1 MRTAHTDLSNLSMMD
16 LFRMEAANL
25 TDGMTTALIDLE
37 SHPGDSAYLQD
48 LMRAAHSLK
57 GAARIVGVDPLVALG
72 HAMEDRLTS
81 AQKRASAI
89 ARAHVDALLQGT
101 DLFARIVQTSDAD
114 LPAWLASQQPTF
126 DRLIALLQSD
136 EVPQA
141 KAPVDVPVAVA
152 VAPELDEAV
161 APTAEPWPVVA
172 SVPVPA
178 TTAMPDARPA
188 PAPAAVSVPTPMPD
202 APSRPADAAPAAGR
216 HVRLEA
222 VQLES
227 LLGLARESLLVNR
240 SHQRQESQLQS
251 LRAAQRQVAV
261 ALEHLDEALRQ
272 GLRPEHLQ
280 ATLEAALSASRR
292 GDAVLA
298 AHMQDHAGQT
308 RRGHRIATRLHHTI
322 NTTRMTRF
330 GSVAAS
336 LKRLARDTGQRVGK
350 EVVLHLEGA
359 GTQLDRD
366 VLERIEAPLGHMVRN
381 AIDHGLEDPAGRQSA
396 SKPSAGHITVMAR
409 HHRGQL
415 EVTVRDD
422 GRGVDLDR
430 LRERILQRGLSNEQM
445 LARMSEDELLAFL
458 FLPGFSTRDV
468 VSETSGRGVGLDVVE
483 TCVQDLRGRLRVANQ
498 PGHGLAITLVL
509 PVSLS
514 LVRALLLQVAG
525 ETYALPL
532 SQLERVLTL
541 PTADVR
547 WVAGQPCI
555 TVDGRDIG
563 WMPLGPILGV
573 APPQPS
579 PTLTLI
585 EIATAHGRFALSV
598 DKLLGER
605 DLALQAFDARLLK
618 PVHVSAAAVLDDGSP
633 VLMLDVA
640 DLASSVSRQGPGAH
654 EPALAMAA
662 MDGADDAPIAA
673 FEDDA
678 EPEQSAKRVLVV
690 EDSFTV
696 REVERKVLTGGG
708 YDVDVAVDGVEGWNA
723 VCHRRYDLVVTDIDM
738 PRMNGLELLRRI
750 RANEGTARLPVM
762 IVSYKDREEDRMAG
776 LEAGAD
782 RYFVKSGF
790 EESALLEAAADLIG
804 RSS

>member
-1 MRTAHTDLSNLSMMD
+1 MRTAPPDLSNLSMMD

-37 SHPGDSAYLQD
+37 THPGDSARLQD

-72 HAMEDRLTS
+72 HAMEDRLS
-81 AQKRASAI
+81 GAQKRACDI

-114 LPAWLASQQPTF
+114 LPAWLASHQPTF
-126 DRLIALLQSD
+126 DRLIVVLQSD
-136 EVPQA
+136 AVRDAGADVPA
-141 KAPVDVPVAVA
+141 AEPVLPVLPAPKGVEDIVPPRPAEPAPAPPPAPVCGQ
-152 VAPELDEAV
+152 
-161 APTAEPWPVVA
+161 
-172 SVPVPA
+172 VPA
-178 TTAMPDARPA
+178 TTPDTQP
-188 PAPAAVSVPTPMPD
+188 
-202 APSRPADAAPAAGR
+202 RPADGSSAAGR

-240 SHQRQESQLQS
+240 SHQRQETQLQS
-251 LRAAQRQVAV
+251 LRAAHRQVGV

-272 GLRPEHLQ
+272 GLRPEQLQ
-280 ATLEAALSASRR
+280 ATLEAALAASRR

-330 GSVAAS
+330 GGVSAS

-350 EVVLHLEGA
+350 DVVLHIEGA

-366 VLERIEAPLGHMVRN
+366 VLDRIEAPLGHMVRN
-381 AIDHGLEDPAGRQSA
+381 AIDHGLEDPSGRERANKSA
-396 SKPSAGHITVMAR
+396 AGHITVMAR

-445 LARMSEDELLAFL
+445 LSRMSEDELLAFL
-458 FLPGFSTRDV
+458 FLPCFSTRDV

-483 TCVQDLRGRLRVANQ
+483 TCVQDLRGRLRVSNQ
-498 PGHGLAITLVL
+498 PGHGMAITLVL

-514 LVRALLLQVAG
+514 LVRALLLQVAH

-532 SQLERVLTL
+532 SQLERVVTL
-541 PTADVR
+541 PASDVN
-547 WVAGQPCI
+547 WVAGQPSV

-605 DLALQAFDARLLK
+605 DLALQAFDARLIK

-633 VLMLDVA
+633 VLVLDVA

-654 EPALAMAA
+654 EPSTAM
-662 MDGADDAPIAA
+662 
-673 FEDDA
+673 DDA
-678 EPEQSAKRVLVV
+678 EPATAAFEGGAPERGRKRVLVV

-696 REVERKVLTGGG
+696 REVERKVLSGGG

-738 PRMNGLELLRRI
+738 PRMNGLDLLRRI
-750 RANEGTARLPVM
+750 RANEATARLPVM

>member
-1 MRTAHTDLSNLSMMD
+1 MNGLHTDLSNLSMMD

-37 SHPGDSAYLQD
+37 AHPGDGVYLQD

-114 LPAWLASQQPTF
+114 LPAWLVSQQPTF

-136 EVPQA
+136 VVP
-141 KAPVDVPVAVA
+141 
-152 VAPELDEAV
+152 DEA
-161 APTAEPWPVVA
+161 P
-172 SVPVPA
+172 VPVPA
-178 TTAMPDARPA
+178 AAPMPVAEAVMASA
-188 PAPAAVSVPTPMPD
+188 PAPVSVPTPAQD
-202 APSRPADAAPAAGR
+202 ASPRPAEAPAAPGR

-272 GLRPEHLQ
+272 GLRPEQLQ
-280 ATLEAALSASRR
+280 ATLEAALTASRR

-330 GSVAAS
+330 GQVSAS

-350 EVVLHLEGA
+350 EVVLHIEGA

-381 AIDHGLEDPAGRQSA
+381 AIDHGLEDPAGRQRA
-396 SKPSAGHITVMAR
+396 NKPPAGHITVMAR

-430 LRERILQRGLSNEQM
+430 LRERILQRGLSNAQM

-458 FLPGFSTRDV
+458 FLPGFSTRDI

-498 PGHGLAITLVL
+498 SGQGLAITLVL

-514 LVRALLLQVAG
+514 LVRALLLQVAH

-532 SQLERVLTL
+532 SQLERVVTL

-547 WVAGQPCI
+547 WVAGQPSVA
-555 TVDGRDIG
+555 VDGRDIG

-573 APPQPS
+573 APPKPS

-598 DKLLGER
+598 DRLLGER
-605 DLALQAFDARLLK
+605 DLALQAFDARLIK
-618 PVHVSAAAVLDDGSP
+618 PVHVSAAAVLDDGAP
-633 VLMLDVA
+633 VLVLDVA
-640 DLASSVSRQGPGAH
+640 DLASSVSRQGAGAH
-654 EPALAMAA
+654 EQAVAMVAL
-662 MDGADDAPIAA
+662 DDADEPAGTA
-673 FEDDA
+673 FEER
-678 EPEQSAKRVLVV
+678 EPEVVRKRVLVV

-750 RANEGTARLPVM
+750 RANEATARLPVM

-790 EESALLEAAADLIG
+790 EESALLDAAADLIG
-804 RSS
+804 HAS

>member
-1 MRTAHTDLSNLSMMD
+1 MNRLHTDLSNLSMMD

-37 SHPGDSAYLQD
+37 SHPGDSVYLQD

-72 HAMEDRLTS
+72 HAMEDRLTG
-81 AQKRASAI
+81 AQKQASAI
-89 ARAHVDALLQGT
+89 ARVHVDALLQGT
-101 DLFARIVQTSDAD
+101 DLFARIVQTNDAE

-136 EVPQA
+136 AVPALEAKVLVGEPIVEVPPLEEVA
-141 KAPVDVPVAVA
+141 ARRPEPAGPVAAPVLASGLASGVAVSS
-152 VAPELDEAV
+152 APM
-161 APTAEPWPVVA
+161 
-172 SVPVPA
+172 PVP
-178 TTAMPDARPA
+178 DAA
-188 PAPAAVSVPTPMPD
+188 PRSAEAPAAP
-202 APSRPADAAPAAGR
+202 GR

-240 SHQRQESQLQS
+240 SHQRQETQLQS

-272 GLRPEHLQ
+272 GLRPEQLQ
-280 ATLEAALSASRR
+280 ATLEAALLASRR

-298 AHMQDHAGQT
+298 AHMHDHAGQT

-381 AIDHGLEDPAGRQSA
+381 AIDHGLEDPAGRQRA
-396 SKPSAGHITVMAR
+396 NKTPAGHITVMAR

-430 LRERILQRGLSNEQM
+430 LRERILQRGLSSEQM

-483 TCVQDLRGRLRVANQ
+483 TCVQGLRGRLRVANQ
-498 PGHGLAITLVL
+498 AGQGLAITLVL

-514 LVRALLLQVAG
+514 LVRALLLQVAH

-532 SQLERVLTL
+532 SQLERVVTL

-579 PTLTLI
+579 HTLTLI

-605 DLALQAFDARLLK
+605 DLALQAFDARLIK
-618 PVHVSAAAVLDDGSP
+618 PVHVSAAAVLDDGAP
-633 VLMLDVA
+633 VLVLDVA
-640 DLASSVSRQGPGAH
+640 DLASSVSRQGPGTH
-654 EPALAMAA
+654 QPALAMAA
-662 MDGADDAPIAA
+662 MDDADEPPSAA
-673 FEDDA
+673 FEDEA
-678 EPEQSAKRVLVV
+678 EPELAAKRVLVV

-750 RANEGTARLPVM
+750 RANESTARLPVM